1 MAQQGMGTPGRGG
14 GAGPTV
20 LLPGLT
26 DADLRTLRAMDD
38 PELIAAVD
46 RVLAGTDESQQV
58 WHSGESERLMPD
70 GSGECT
76 FSAPLAESPP
86 TRVTGR

>member
-1 MAQQGMGTPGRGG
+1 
-14 GAGPTV
+14 
-20 LLPGLT
+20 
-26 DADLRTLRAMDD
+26 MDD